1 MPDTQGL
8 SPSLDGYAAQGGRAV
23 GEMVSVLW
31 QMDPVGLFLLVL
43 AGWFVGKAFLRVLG
57 LLFVLGGLVERHVV
71 VVRERRELDDAM
83 PVRSSDPW

>member
-1 MPDTQGL
+1 MPDGGL
-8 SPSLDGYAAQGGRAV
+8 SPSLDAYAGQVVHALD
-23 GEMVSVLW
+23 EMVSVLW

-43 AGWFVGKAFLRVLG
+43 IGWFVGRAFLRVLG
-57 LLFVLGGLVERHVV
+57 LLFVVGALVERHVV